1 MDKKKLLNLFGG
13 ALALGTFGILLYL
26 ENRRPL
32 RRVVES
38 KLTRNSRNLT
48 IAGLAAIALQLAEQP
63 VAAPLTKLVE
73 RKNIGLLKFVRLPPL
88 LETILAIALMDYTLY
103 IWHVLTHRLAFL
115 WRFHLV
121 HHVDLDLDAST
132 ALRFHFGEMIIS
144 AAWRAAQI
152 VVIGVSP
159 VSFAAWQ
166 AFLFPSILFH
176 HSNVRLPR
184 ELEKKLSRFVVTPRM
199 HGIHHSVVRGET
211 DSNWSSGLTVWD
223 WLHGTLKKDV
233 EQKEIIIGV
242 PAYRKPEEVVLTKIV
257 PMPFGKQ
264 KSDWEFQPAA
274 NFAEIQ
280 TNKLELDSSH
290 S

>member
-1 MDKKKLLNLFGG
+1 MKTKKLLNLFGG
-13 ALALGTFGILLYL
+13 ALALGTFGVLLYL

-32 RRVVES
+32 RRPVES
-38 KLTRNSRNLT
+38 KLKRGSRNLT
-48 IAGLAAIALQLAEQP
+48 IAGLAAVALQLAEQP

-73 RKNIGLLKFVRLPPL
+73 RKNVGLLKLVRLPRL
-88 LETILAIALMDYTLY
+88 LETITAVLLMDYTLY
-103 IWHVLTHRLAFL
+103 VWHVLTHRLSFL

-132 ALRFHFGEMIIS
+132 ALRFHFGEIVVS

-166 AFLFPSILFH
+166 VFLFPSILFH
-176 HSNVRLPR
+176 HSNVRLPIDW
-184 ELEKKLSRFVVTPRM
+184 EEKISRLVVTPRM
-199 HGIHHSVVRGET
+199 HGIHHSAERSES

-223 WLHGTLKKDV
+223 WLHGTLKTNAEREK
-233 EQKEIIIGV
+233 IIIGV
-242 PAYRKPEEVVLTKIV
+242 PAYQKPEEVVLTKIV
-257 PMPFGKQ
+257 PLPFGKQ
-264 KSDWEFQPAA
+264 KRDWEFQPAS
-274 NFAEIQ
+274 NFNEIQ
-280 TNKLELDSSH
+280 TNKSELDSNH